1 MTDYTGSNTP
11 ADQRDLWRTP
21 PALFAAL
28 DAEFCFQLDAAAAPH
43 NALCRQY
50 EQLLDFDQVQ
60 LQFEPEALEAVAQKA
75 IDRKIGA
82 RGLRAVLEDLMIPIM
97 YEIPSDPDVERVVI
111 TKRCVGE
118 GCAPDIYRKGA
129 KALEPGEHAAG
140 A

>member
-1 MTDYTGSNTP
+1 MLVGMSNKFYIMELVGRLPVITTL
-11 ADQRDLWRTP
+11 QDLKKEDLIRILT
-21 PALFAAL
+21 
-28 DAEFCFQLDAAAAPH
+28 EPH

-97 YEIPSDPDVERVVI
+97 YEIPSEPDVERVVI
-111 TKRCVGE
+111 TKRCVEE